1 MAMVYKC
8 DRCGKYY
15 DDPNEGGGQGPFV
28 WDGTMSKDQE
38 NADLCKDCYNSLV
51 QWWDYHKKE
60 IRILDSECATC
71 KYSNQAE
78 HMWPCNHCSHNCS
91 DHWEAKNDGT

>member
-1 MAMVYKC
+1 MSMVYKC

-15 DDPNEGGGQGPFV
+15 DNPNEGGGMGPFV

-38 NADLCKDCYNSLV
+38 NADLCINCYNDLV
-51 QWWDYHKKE
+51 QWWTEKRKY
-60 IRILDSECATC
+60 IRNPEADCSTC

-78 HMWPCNHCSHNCS
+78 HVWPCNHCSHNCS
-91 DHWEAKNDGT
+91 DHWEAKEND